1 MFWEKRIK
9 EGDVDE
15 DWRNLKKR
23 TEETLKRVEKEL
35 KSTESRD

>member
-23 TEETLKRVEKEL
+23 AEERLKRVKKEL
-35 KSTESRD
+35 KSTESRG